1 MKYEE
6 LISNRV
12 VFLSLTSLEPG
23 EFIYLLRFFTPL
35 WERYYRYHT
44 TEGDKRKIISSKEH
58 KSAKLQGTGQKLF
71 FLLVYLKNNPLQ
83 TFQGATFGV
92 SQTKVSKIT
101 QVLLGIFDETLKKMD
116 LSPCR
121 DGELL
126 QSLLSNH
133 PEKVFTYDGMERGI
147 QRNSDYD
154 AQEDEFSGKK
164 KAHKVKNNLL
174 CDDNQ
179 YVHYLSPTENGSVH
193 DKTIADEYPIFLPF
207 KSVLRQDMGFIGHN
221 PEGVIIE
228 IPFKK
233 PKNKDLP
240 FEHLIYNRLLSQ
252 TRIVIEHANS
262 GVKRLRIIKD
272 TVRLHAFDIRDKI
285 IAIAC
290 ALHNFRIT
298 SPYRNY

>member
-6 LISNRV
+6 LISNRI
-12 VFLSLTSLEPG
+12 VFLSLTSLEPA
-23 EFIYLLRFFTPL
+23 EFTYLLSFFTPL

-44 TEGDKRKIISSKEH
+44 TEGKKRKIICYQEH

-71 FLLVYLKNNPLQ
+71 FLLAYLKNNPLQ
-83 TFQGATFGV
+83 TFQGAIFGI
-92 SQTKVSKIT
+92 SQPKVSKIT
-101 QVLLGIFDETLKKMD
+101 QVLLTILDETLKKMD

-126 QSLLSNH
+126 QSLLSDH
-133 PEKVFTYDGMERGI
+133 IEKVFTYDGMERGI

-154 AQEDEFSGKK
+154 AQEYDFSGKK

-174 CDDNQ
+174 CDDSQ
-179 YVHYLSPTENGSVH
+179 YVHYLSPTESGSVH
-193 DKTIADEYPIFLPF
+193 DKTIADEYPILLPIN
-207 KSVLRQDMGFIGHN
+207 SVLRQDLGFIGHN
-221 PEGVIIE
+221 PEGIIIE
-228 IPFKK
+228 VPFKK
-233 PKNKDLP
+233 SKNKDLT
-240 FEHLIYNRLLSQ
+240 FAQVIYNRLLSQ

-262 GVKRLRIIKD
+262 GVKRLKIIKD

-285 IAIAC
+285 ISIAC
-290 ALHNFRIT
+290 ALHNFRVT

>member
-6 LISNRV
+6 LISNRTL
-12 VFLSLTSLEPG
+12 FLSLTSLEPA

-44 TEGDKRKIISSKEH
+44 TEGEKRKIICYQEH

-92 SQTKVSKIT
+92 SQAKVSKIT
-101 QVLLGIFDETLKKMD
+101 QVLLTVLDETLKKMD

-126 QSLLSNH
+126 QSVLSNH
-133 PEKVFTYDGMERGI
+133 AQKVFTYDGMERGI

-193 DKTIADEYPIFLPF
+193 DKTIADEYPILLPP

-221 PEGVIIE
+221 PKDIIVE

-233 PKNKDLP
+233 PRNNELT
-240 FEHLIYNRLLSQ
+240 FSQLIYNRLLGS

-262 GVKRLRIIKD
+262 GVKRLKIIKD
-272 TVRLHAFDIRDKI
+272 IVRLHATEVRDKI
-285 IAIAC
+285 IAVAC
-290 ALHNFRIT
+290 ALHNFRTT